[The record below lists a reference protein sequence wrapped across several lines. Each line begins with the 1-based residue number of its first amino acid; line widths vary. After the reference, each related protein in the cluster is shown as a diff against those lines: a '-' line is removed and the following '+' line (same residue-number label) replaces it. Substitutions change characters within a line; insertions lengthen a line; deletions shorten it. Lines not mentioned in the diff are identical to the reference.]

1 MSSDNVLTSAL
12 EDYLETI
19 FELVRDQKF
28 ARVKDI
34 ARARKVRA
42 GSVTPAMKR
51 LADLGLIRY
60 VQREYIDLTPQG
72 EVEARRVYARHQ
84 LMTRFFE
91 QILGVESAAAE
102 ADACAMEHNLSAEGM
117 DRLTRLFEFLDL
129 CPEGQSILDR
139 FHQCPLVHGGQT
151 TDCTACSWAG
161 RDDQCQH
168 LKRTD
173 VAVSELKPGQQGR
186 VTHVNGTGA
195 IRQRMLDMG
204 ILPNVLV
211 EVERRAPGGDPIW
224 IKLQGFQLSLRRKE
238 AEAVLVAT
246 I

>member
-1 MSSDNVLTSAL
+1 MSVDAVLTSAL

-19 FELVRDQKF
+19 YELVRDQKF

-34 ARARKVRA
+34 AQARKVRA

-60 VQREYIDLTPQG
+60 VQREYIDLTPAG
-72 EVEARRVYARHQ
+72 EAEARRVYARHQ

-91 QILGVESAAAE
+91 QILGVESKAAE
-102 ADACAMEHNLSAEGM
+102 ADACAMEHSLSPEGM

-129 CPEGQSILDR
+129 CPEGSALLER
-139 FHQCPLVHGGQT
+139 FHQCSLVHGGQT
-151 TDCTACSWAG
+151 DCAACAWAD
-161 RDDQCQH
+161 RDQLRQ
-168 LKRTD
+168 
-173 VAVSELKPGQQGR
+173 VASSVPVSELKPGQRGR
-186 VTHVNGTGA
+186 VTHVNGAGA

-204 ILPNVLV
+204 ILPNVMV
-211 EVERRAPGGDPIW
+211 EVERRAPTGDPIW

-238 AEAVLVAT
+238 AEVVLVAVV
-246 I
+246 